1 MSLLKR
7 RKKRLESSVKCP
19 EEEQKETLSKYE
31 TAKKIAANLEKSRYD
46 EIMFVANHW
55 LNGNYGQT
63 TEEKTDI
70 LDYLI
75 DVLLVELCACGA
87 VDPLINSRSILYRNG
102 LRAPF
107 PIEYP
112 DQDGQWVKVYGE
124 QTMEVELAKTKIY
137 VHPWCNKRTV
147 DVLALLKN
155 SDFIYDKK
163 NHISYYFTDL
173 DFCYVY
179 NGNHS
184 INMGHYMKKGTI
196 MSRICDTE
204 LLYRKIRT
212 DGVKWYLRENNSI
225 IRSDVEDYR
234 LAAIFTFGQMRYE
247 LKRKEK

>member
-7 RKKRLESSVKCP
+7 RKKRLESSVKFHV
-19 EEEQKETLSKYE
+19 EEQNETLSEYE

-46 EIMFVANHW
+46 EIMSVANHW

-63 TEEKTDI
+63 TEGKKDI

-75 DVLLVELCACGA
+75 DVLLVELCACGVA
-87 VDPLINSRSILYRNG
+87 DPLINSRSILYRNG
-102 LRAPF
+102 FRTPF
-107 PIEYP
+107 PIEYL
-112 DQDGQWVKVYGE
+112 DQDGRQVKMYGE

-137 VHPWCNKRTV
+137 VHPWCNRKTV

-155 SDFIYDKK
+155 SDFIYDKN

-184 INMGHYMKKGTI
+184 INIGHYMKKGTI
-196 MSRICDTE
+196 MSRVCDME

-212 DGVKWYLRENNSI
+212 DGVKWYLMENNSV

-247 LKRKEK
+247 LKRKES

>member
-7 RKKRLESSVKCP
+7 RKRRMELSVKCP
-19 EEEQKETLSKYE
+19 VEEPQEALSKYE
-31 TAKKIAANLEKSRYD
+31 TAKRAAASREKSWYD
-46 EIMFVANHW
+46 EIMSIAKHW
-55 LNGNYGQT
+55 LTGKYGQT
-63 TEEKTDI
+63 TEAKIDI

-102 LRAPF
+102 FRAPF
-107 PIEYP
+107 PIEYL
-112 DQDGQWVKVYGE
+112 DQNGQQVKMYGE
-124 QTMEVELAKTKIY
+124 QTMEVGLAKTKIY
-137 VHPWCNKRTV
+137 VHPWCNRKTA
-147 DVLALLKN
+147 DALALLKN
-155 SDFIYDKK
+155 SDFIYDKD

-196 MSRICDTE
+196 MSHICDME
-204 LLYRKIRT
+204 QLYRKIRT
-212 DGVKWYLRENNSI
+212 DGVKWYLRENDNI
-225 IRSDVEDYR
+225 IRSEVEDYR

>member
-7 RKKRLESSVKCP
+7 RKKRLEPSVKCQ

-31 TAKKIAANLEKSRYD
+31 TARKIAANLEKSRYD

-55 LNGNYGQT
+55 LNGKHGQT
-63 TEEKTDI
+63 TEGKTDI

-87 VDPLINSRSILYRNG
+87 VDPLINSRSLLYRNG

-107 PIEYP
+107 PIEYL
-112 DQDGQWVKVYGE
+112 DQDGQQIKVYGE

-137 VHPWCNKRTV
+137 VHPWCNRKTV

-155 SDFIYDKK
+155 SDFIYDED

-196 MSRICDTE
+196 MSRICNTE

-247 LKRKEK
+247 LKGKEK